1 MFINY
6 ADLPDQHQLFIDYLY
21 NFDKVKGYYKY
32 NFRDKEEYIKL
43 FKKRAETQDEN
54 RTALHNILQ
63 NQYSNQQTSE
73 RTAQNLSLLKEKTTL
88 AVVTGQQLGIL
99 GRTTLHFLQNNYSN

>member
-1 MFINY
+1 MYINY

-21 NFDKVKGYYKY
+21 NFDKVKKYYKY

-43 FKKRAETQDEN
+43 FKKRIELQSGN
-54 RTALHNILQ
+54 RESLYNILL
-63 NQYSNQQTSE
+63 NQYRSREVSQATSK
-73 RTAQNLSLLKEKTTL
+73 NLSLLKEKSTL

-99 GRTTLHFLQNNYSN
+99 GGPLYTK